1 MIGKDVEQG
10 LGTPTS
16 DWDVTMEGV
25 KVRLALVEARLARV
39 RHGRDEKEERESIN
53 REIVEIRMIVA
64 NLQTSRRAPA

>member
-1 MIGKDVEQG
+1 
-10 LGTPTS
+10 
-16 DWDVTMEGV
+16 
-25 KVRLALVEARLARV
+25 LALVEARLARV